1 MHYNPDDVSR
11 LFLGVPT
18 LQLNR
23 AAPAERFLAAA
34 VESGIELRHVLRD
47 YPHVRYQ
54 PLDFHY
60 LCQQSLS
67 ALDDPLLAD
76 LTCDMQHGWR
86 GAHWAALLI
95 ALSGNARYL
104 PHLDAAGRHRGVEW
118 TAGLAKAAS
127 APDAQSSACRCC
139 RSIVQLRHQLAALP
153 RVVVRL
159 RPWHSPE
166 ALEARA
172 NAVRAAYRSGG
183 ADAALPLARR

>member
-1 MHYNPDDVSR
+1 MHYHPDDISR

-23 AAPAERFLAAA
+23 AAPAERFLAAS
-34 VESGIELRHVLRD
+34 VESGVELRHVLRD

-76 LTCDMQHGWR
+76 LTCEHGWR

-95 ALSGNARYL
+95 VLSGNARYL
-104 PHLDAAGRHRGVEW
+104 PHLDATKRHRGVEW
-118 TAGLAKAAS
+118 TAELAKAAS
-127 APDAQSSACRCC
+127 APDAQSSAYRCC

-153 RVVVRL
+153 HVVVRL

>member
-1 MHYNPDDVSR
+1 MHYHPDDVSR
-11 LFLGVPT
+11 LFLGVPM
-18 LQLNR
+18 LRLNR
-23 AAPAERFLAAA
+23 PAPAERFLAAA
-34 VESGIELRHVLRD
+34 VESGVELRHVLLD

-67 ALDDPLLAD
+67 ALNDALLAD
-76 LTCDMQHGWR
+76 LTRDMQHGWR

-104 PHLDAAGRHRGVEW
+104 PHLDEARRHRGVEW
-118 TAGLAKAAS
+118 TAALAEAAA
-127 APDAQSSACRCC
+127 APDAQASACRCC
-139 RSIVQLRHQLAALP
+139 RSIVQLRNQLAEVP

-159 RPWHSPE
+159 RTWLSPE

-172 NAVRAAYRSGG
+172 NAVRTAYRSGG
-183 ADAALPLARR
+183 ADAALPIARG

>member
-1 MHYNPDDVSR
+1 MHYHPDDISR
-11 LFLGVPT
+11 LFLSVPT

-34 VESGIELRHVLRD
+34 VDTGVELGHVLRE
-47 YPHVRYQ
+47 YPQVRYQ

-67 ALDDPLLAD
+67 VLDDPLLAD
-76 LTCDMQHGWR
+76 LTRDMNHGWR

-104 PHLDAAGRHRGVEW
+104 PHLDDVRRHRGVEW
-118 TAGLAKAAS
+118 TVGLAEAAS
-127 APDAQSSACRCC
+127 HPDASSAAFRGC
-139 RSIVQLRHQLAALP
+139 RSIVRLRNQLAVLP

-159 RPWHSPE
+159 RPCPSPE
-166 ALEARA
+166 AIEARA
-172 NAVRAAYRSGG
+172 IAVRAAYRSGG
-183 ADAALPLARR
+183 VDAALPIARR